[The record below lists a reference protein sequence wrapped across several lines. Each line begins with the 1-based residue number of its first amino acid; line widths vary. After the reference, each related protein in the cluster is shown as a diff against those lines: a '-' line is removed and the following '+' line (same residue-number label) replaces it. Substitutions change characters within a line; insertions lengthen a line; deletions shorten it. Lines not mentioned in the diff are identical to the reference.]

1 MRSKSKIFRLTELQ
15 LEQLEKHLEKEGTT
29 FTDFIHSLIQREVMQ
44 DTITVKQPT
53 EEQKKPR
60 FKVKTVIEVVKRYQ
74 KTDPALL
81 LELAKIGNNLN
92 QIARALNIIKN
103 ADHQEQRKLLLHPQ
117 APAPE
122 HDPDADQVVHR
133 EANKKRNWDRGEI
146 MQPKP
151 FLEQQQRAV
160 IRRKSAKRGNCIP
173 ERLQRQPCIILWAC
187 SCLFQMF
194 HTQQYNTEGGP
205 LNTPEFEP

>member
-44 DTITVKQPT
+44 DAITVKQPK

-60 FKVKTVIEVVKRYQ
+60 LKVKTVIEVVKRYQ

-81 LELAKIGNNLN
+81 LELSKIGNNLN

-103 ADHQEQRKLLLHPQ
+103 ADPQEQRKLDIFSIFLVLKGIQ
-117 APAPE
+117 TELE
-122 HDPDADQVVHR
+122 HVFPTL
-133 EANKKRNWDRGEI
+133 
-146 MQPKP
+146 PKISR
-151 FLEQQQRAV
+151 Q
-160 IRRKSAKRGNCIP
+160 SP
-173 ERLQRQPCIILWAC
+173 ERLKKQLSSVQLAEEYE
-187 SCLFQMF
+187 SA
-194 HTQQYNTEGGP
+194 Y
-205 LNTPEFEP
+205 

>member
-44 DTITVKQPT
+44 DAITVKQPK

-60 FKVKTVIEVVKRYQ
+60 LKVKTVIEVVKRYQ

-81 LELAKIGNNLN
+81 LELSKIGNNLN

-103 ADHQEQRKLLLHPQ
+103 ADPQEQRKLDIFSIFLVLKGIQTELEHVF
-117 APAPE
+117 PAL
-122 HDPDADQVVHR
+122 
-133 EANKKRNWDRGEI
+133 
-146 MQPKP
+146 PKISR
-151 FLEQQQRAV
+151 Q
-160 IRRKSAKRGNCIP
+160 SP
-173 ERLQRQPCIILWAC
+173 ERLKKQLSSIQLAENDE
-187 SCLFQMF
+187 SA
-194 HTQQYNTEGGP
+194 Y
-205 LNTPEFEP
+205 